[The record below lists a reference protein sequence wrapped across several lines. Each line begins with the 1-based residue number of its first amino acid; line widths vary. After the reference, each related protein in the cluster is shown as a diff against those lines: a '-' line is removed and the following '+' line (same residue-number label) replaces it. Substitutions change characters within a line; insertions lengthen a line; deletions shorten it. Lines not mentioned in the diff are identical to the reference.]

1 MDKMEA
7 RDKFLT
13 KKESGEAPVKEA
25 MFAMEESNA
34 LSLYDC
40 LVPEIDAYRP
50 LRLPLSK
57 ENKETNFVAKYRLYE
72 LK

>member
-1 MDKMEA
+1 
-7 RDKFLT
+7 
-13 KKESGEAPVKEA
+13 
-25 MFAMEESNA
+25 MEESNP

-50 LRLPLSK
+50 LRLPL
-57 ENKETNFVAKYRLYE
+57 NKECKEENFVAKYRYYE